1 MKAVVFSGGRGC
13 TNIIKAIISQTDLDL
28 SIVVNAYDNGK
39 STGRIRSY
47 IPGLLGPSDIR
58 KNVSVLLECYNSK
71 SIANFLE
78 FRLKSNSGNL
88 PLIDFFQESYSEVFR
103 LLSFEQY
110 KNIELALDHFEKY
123 QKEVDQNFETFD
135 CPIGNII
142 LASLFLQYEKDFNY
156 AVDKYQEIFLP
167 KNRINTQRAR
177 VINVTDGENFYLIAR
192 SISGKIFMDESEI
205 VVNQDREII
214 REIALVSDFKND
226 TVELAFKN
234 IRMPNANPIVL
245 QVLKTMDLLMY
256 GPGTQASSLLPSY
269 LTSGVLTEI
278 GLNSQAKKI
287 FISNL
292 VPDFDD
298 PVSNVISRL
307 ETFLGLASLITGTH
321 NQTKLITNVFS
332 ELELSEISNSTFE
345 RNFPEIIFQTDN
357 WLIEN
362 NKHLGAAIVRQVSL
376 ACDRKLTFKP
386 GLVSVIVYDYYLE
399 NSYETYSH
407 VLKSLPLNI
416 DLDFE
421 IIIVTSLHHS
431 QSAMDAKQFIGETT
445 LPINQIRFIGSIY
458 EALLESRG
466 DVIAYFGNIQLYE
479 LSDLARGI
487 RLIVENDKC
496 YFVLGSRNLR
506 IFDLRTQIREAYP
519 TQPMRGFIAYWG
531 SLAISLSFLLRFR
544 RFITD
549 PLSGVKIFKKIDF
562 SEKDLE
568 YISKDIDVNLI
579 KYFIRAELPIQ
590 QFDIEFNPHKLSG
603 NNRHSIINGI
613 KSLFNIWKIR

>member
-47 IPGLLGPSDIR
+47 VPGLLGPSDIR
-58 KNVSVLLECYNSK
+58 KNVSVLLECYNSL
-71 SIANFLE
+71 SMANFLE
-78 FRLKSNSGNL
+78 FRLKSNLENL
-88 PLIDFFQESYSEVFR
+88 PLIDFFQESNPEVFR

-110 KNIELALDHFEKY
+110 QNVKLALDYFEKY
-123 QKEVDQNFETFD
+123 QKKVGQNFETFD
-135 CPIGNII
+135 CPVGNIL
-142 LASLFLQYEKDFNY
+142 LASLFLQYENDFNY

-167 KNRINTQRAR
+167 KNRINTQMAR
-177 VINVTDGENFYLIAR
+177 VINVTDGENLYLIAR

-226 TVELAFKN
+226 TIQLAFEN
-234 IRMPNANPIVL
+234 IKMPNANPIVL
-245 QVLKTMDLLMY
+245 QILKTMDILIY

-269 LTSGVLTEI
+269 LTTGVLAEI
-278 GLNSQAKKI
+278 ELNSKAKKI

-307 ETFLGLASLITGTH
+307 ETFLGLASSITGIQ

-332 ELELSEISNSTFE
+332 ELELSEISNYILE
-345 RNFPEIIFQTDN
+345 RNFPGIIFQTDN
-357 WLIEN
+357 WLIEKD
-362 NKHLGAAIVRQVSL
+362 KHLGAAIVRQVSQ
-376 ACDRKLTFKP
+376 ACDRKLRFKP

-407 VLKSLPLNI
+407 VLKSLLSNI
-416 DLDFE
+416 NLDFE
-421 IIIVTSLHHS
+421 IMIVTSLHHF
-431 QSAMDAKQFIGETT
+431 QNAMNAKQLTGERVSST
-445 LPINQIRFIGSIY
+445 NQIRFIGSIH

-466 DVIAYFGNIQLYE
+466 DVVAYFGNIQLYE

-496 YFVLGSRNLR
+496 HFVLGSRNLR
-506 IFDLRTQIREAYP
+506 IFDLKKQIREAYP
-519 TQPMRGFIAYWG
+519 SQPMRGFIAYWG

-549 PLSGVKIFKKIDF
+549 PLSGVKIFKKIDL

-568 YISKDIDVNLI
+568 NISKDIDVNLI

-590 QFDIEFNPHKLSG
+590 QFDIEFNSNSLSG
-603 NNRHSIINGI
+603 NNRHRLGNGI
-613 KSLFNIWKIR
+613 KSLINIWQL

>member
-47 IPGLLGPSDIR
+47 VPGLLGPSDIR
-58 KNVSVLLECYNSK
+58 KNVSVLLECYNSL
-71 SIANFLE
+71 SMANFLE
-78 FRLKSNSGNL
+78 FRLKSNLENL
-88 PLIDFFQESYSEVFR
+88 PLIDFFQESNPEVFR

-110 KNIELALDHFEKY
+110 QNVKLALDYFEKY
-123 QKEVDQNFETFD
+123 QKKVGQNFETFD
-135 CPIGNII
+135 CPVGNIL
-142 LASLFLQYEKDFNY
+142 LASLFLQYENDFNY

-167 KNRINTQRAR
+167 KNRINTQMAR
-177 VINVTDGENFYLIAR
+177 VINVTDGENLYLIAR

-226 TVELAFKN
+226 TIQLAFEN
-234 IRMPNANPIVL
+234 IKMPNANPIVL
-245 QVLKTMDLLMY
+245 QILKTMDILIY

-269 LTSGVLTEI
+269 LTTGVLAEI
-278 GLNSQAKKI
+278 ELNSKAKKI

-307 ETFLGLASLITGTH
+307 ETFLGLASSITGIQ

-332 ELELSEISNSTFE
+332 ELELSEISNYILE
-345 RNFPEIIFQTDN
+345 RNFPGIIFQTDN
-357 WLIEN
+357 WLIEKD
-362 NKHLGAAIVRQVSL
+362 KHLGAAIVRQVSQ
-376 ACDRKLTFKP
+376 ACDRKLRFKP

-407 VLKSLPLNI
+407 VLKSLLSNI
-416 DLDFE
+416 NLDFE
-421 IIIVTSLHHS
+421 IMIVTSLHHF
-431 QSAMDAKQFIGETT
+431 QNAMNVKQLTGERVSST
-445 LPINQIRFIGSIY
+445 NQIRFIGSIH

-466 DVIAYFGNIQLYE
+466 DVVAYFGNIQLYE

-496 YFVLGSRNLR
+496 HFVLGSRNLR
-506 IFDLRTQIREAYP
+506 IFDLKKQIREAYP
-519 TQPMRGFIAYWG
+519 SQPMRGFIAYWG

-549 PLSGVKIFKKIDF
+549 PLSGVKIFKKIDL

-568 YISKDIDVNLI
+568 NISKDIDVNLI

-590 QFDIEFNPHKLSG
+590 QFDIEFNSNSLSG
-603 NNRHSIINGI
+603 NNRHRLGNGI
-613 KSLFNIWKIR
+613 KSLINIWQL